1 MLATMCRLLLLFV
14 IGMGVL
20 SAAAPKPKVR
30 ILIVDGRNNH
40 DWRET
45 TPVLK
50 RELEQAGIFTVAVVT
65 APASNA
71 EMKNFHPAFSRYA
84 AVVLN
89 YTDFG
94 NGGEWPAATRR
105 SFVHYVAGGGGVV
118 AIHAALSAF
127 PKWKEFNEII
137 GLGGWGDRDQNAG
150 PYVYVAKGQTIRDHS
165 QGLAGHHGEQHP
177 YLVVIRDP
185 AHPITTGMP
194 RQWMH
199 VKDELYDHLRGPAR
213 NLTILATA
221 YSDPASGG
229 SGHDEPVLYTVRY
242 GRGRIF
248 CMTFGHDGT
257 SMRGS
262 GFATFLQRGTEWVA
276 GGRVTLP
283 LPQDF
288 PSAIRSSARP

>member
-1 MLATMCRLLLLFV
+1 MFPIMRLLLLLIV
-14 IGMGVL
+14 VGLEVL
-20 SAAAPKPKVR
+20 PAAVPQPKFR
-30 ILIVDGRNNH
+30 ILIIDGRNNH
-40 DWRET
+40 AWRET

-50 RELEQAGIFTVAVVT
+50 RELEDAGIFSVSVAT

-71 EMKNFHPAFSRYA
+71 GMKHFHPAFSKYA
-84 AVVLN
+84 AVILN

-94 NGGEWPAATRR
+94 NGGKWPAATRQ
-105 SFVHYVAGGGGVV
+105 SFVRYVAGGGGVV

-127 PKWKEFNEII
+127 PKWPEFNEII
-137 GLGGWGDRDQNAG
+137 GLGGWGDRNQSAG
-150 PYVYVAKGQTIRDHS
+150 PYVYVAKGRTVLDHS
-165 QGLAGHHGEQHP
+165 RGLAGHHGEQHP

-185 AHPITTGMP
+185 AHPITVGMP
-194 RQWMH
+194 RRWMH

-221 YSDPASGG
+221 YSDPATGG

-248 CMTFGHDGT
+248 CMTFGHDGA

-262 GFATFLQRGTEWVA
+262 GFASFLQRGSEWA
-276 GGRVTLP
+276 ASGRVTLR
-283 LPQDF
+283 LPHDF
-288 PSAIRSSARP
+288 PSAVRSSVRP